1 MRNRRLA
8 AVFAVFAL
16 VAKLVAPCQATEPAS
31 VGGPNA
37 PIALCH
43 QATTWAVDQAGS
55 QQAPSDDLDDVGCS
69 CALCH
74 LGWST
79 LPPADDI
86 FAINELAHHLAP
98 RGPPT
103 QAFVPSRLNPSAH
116 PRGPPSFA

>member
-31 VGGPNA
+31 VGVPNA

-43 QATTWAVDQAGS
+43 QATTWALDQGDS
-55 QQAPSDDLDDVGCS
+55 RQAPSDDLDDAGCS
-69 CALCH
+69 CVLCH

-79 LPPADDI
+79 LPPADAV
-86 FAINELAHHLAP
+86 FAIYRVEHNLAP
-98 RGPPT
+98 RGPPARAPVLF
-103 QAFVPSRLNPSAH
+103 QPNRSA
-116 PRGPPSFA
+116 PTRGPPSFV